1 MGCGRFDCGPT
12 IVDKTWLLYDL
23 KPQPQP
29 QLFQQHEFTTIRSRH
44 GEIYQKAHL
53 PRGVAFKCKC
63 SLILW
68 KGEKNSC
75 TTLIYTNANK
85 KVTPRISKSCKIKM
99 IITTLESTTMK
110 NLMRKAVTL
119 LIKKSETKEDRRSN
133 QK

>member
-53 PRGVAFKCKC
+53 PRGVAFKCTC

-85 KVTPRISKSCKIKM
+85 KSNSKNFEELQNQNDNYNTRKYNNEESNEKSCNSI
-99 IITTLESTTMK
+99 
-110 NLMRKAVTL
+110 N
-119 LIKKSETKEDRRSN
+119 KKK
-133 QK
+133 